1 MSYENSLRAWE
12 SLSELAEGKKREG
25 ATHLPSPSAAN
36 TSSIWLLMTSSNS
49 SHGFGN
55 ERSQKS
61 WFGFWGFFTTVW
73 LAKHQAESE
82 KENLPVNE
90 FSQKGAEQSCHISK
104 KFSWWFEYLHVW
116 FVCTTEIM
124 DLIWTRFI
132 RAQTRLLQSQKR
144 LFFSENTLNQPQS
157 TQYIQCV
164 QRTHS

>member
-12 SLSELAEGKKREG
+12 SLSELAEGKKREA

-61 WFGFWGFFTTVW
+61 WFGLRFLHYCLTGKAPGW
-73 LAKHQAESE
+73 KRERKSSSE
-82 KENLPVNE
+82 WIQ
-90 FSQKGAEQSCHISK
+90 SKGAEQSCHISK